1 VRLIDIPGRPPLELE
16 YLLLDVNG
24 TLTNRGEVIEG
35 VDAGLR
41 NLRETLEVHLLS
53 ADTFGSL
60 QRVASRLGTR
70 ATIVRDGADK
80 AAVVR
85 DLGPSRCAAIGN
97 GANDAAMVE
106 AAALGIVVIGPEG
119 AAASALLTS
128 NIVCRSIVEAFE
140 LLHDGQAIAA
150 TLRP

>member
-1 VRLIDIPGRPPLELE
+1 MRPIDIPGRPPLELE

-24 TLTNRGEVIEG
+24 TLTNRGELIEG
-35 VDAGLR
+35 VAARLR

-60 QRVASRLGTR
+60 QRVVSLLGTP

-97 GANDAAMVE
+97 GANDAAMVA

-119 AAASALLTS
+119 AATSALLTS

-140 LLHDGQAIAA
+140 LLQDEQAIAA